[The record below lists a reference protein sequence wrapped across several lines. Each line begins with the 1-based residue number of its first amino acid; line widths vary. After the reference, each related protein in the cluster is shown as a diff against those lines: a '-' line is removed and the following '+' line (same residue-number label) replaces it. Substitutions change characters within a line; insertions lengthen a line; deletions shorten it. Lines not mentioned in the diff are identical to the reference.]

1 MTSVGFAPVAGADAR
16 VLILGTLP
24 GVASLA
30 HGRYYAQPRNAFWPI
45 MAVVAGAGP
54 GLPYDERLRRLVAHR
69 LALWDVC
76 ASATRP
82 GSLDSS
88 IQRTSVR
95 LNDFRPFLSS
105 HPDIRLICFNGA
117 KAATL
122 FKAVV
127 PTLQERWAHVRRVT
141 LPSTSPAFASMPL
154 ADKIE
159 MWRDALNL
167 RRTAP

>member
-30 HGRYYAQPRNAFWPI
+30 HGQYYAQPRNAFWHI
-45 MAVVAGAGP
+45 MAVVAAAGP
-54 GLPYDERLRRLVAHR
+54 SLPYEERLRRLVAHR
-69 LALWDVC
+69 FALWDVC

-88 IQRTSVR
+88 IQKDSVR

-105 HPDIRLICFNGA
+105 HQDIHLICFNGA
-117 KAATL
+117 KAAAL
-122 FKAVV
+122 FKSVV
-127 PTLQERWAHVRRVT
+127 PTLEDRWAHVRRVT
-141 LPSTSPAFASMPL
+141 LPSTSPAFASMPVARKHEL
-154 ADKIE
+154 
-159 MWRDALNL
+159 WRDALNL
-167 RRTAP
+167 RRTSP

>member
-1 MTSVGFAPVAGADAR
+1 VG
-16 VLILGTLP
+16 
-24 GVASLA
+24 
-30 HGRYYAQPRNAFWPI
+30 
-45 MAVVAGAGP
+45 
-54 GLPYDERLRRLVAHR
+54 RLRERH
-69 LALWDVC
+69 
-76 ASATRP
+76 TT
-82 GSLDSS
+82 G
-88 IQRTSVR
+88 Q
-95 LNDFRPFLSS
+95 PFLSS

-127 PTLQERWAHVRRVT
+127 PTLEERWAHVRRVT